1 MYAAGRKQAIRRAA
15 VSVKFGLLAL
25 LDDAPSH
32 GYNLKTAF
40 ERRTGGSWA
49 LNIGQVYTTIQRL
62 ERDGLVESIE
72 STDGDADRREYR
84 ITPKGR
90 AQLGTWFE
98 NPVVAE
104 APARDE
110 LTIKVLLAVAAGDI
124 DVTALLQ
131 RQRRASIEQLQAY
144 TRRKAK
150 ADPERDVAFL
160 ILLDALIFRT
170 EAEIRWLD
178 ACDARIR
185 TLALDA
191 TEPAGA
197 GNKEIAR

>member
-1 MYAAGRKQAIRRAA
+1 M
-15 VSVKFGLLAL
+15 SVRYGLLAL
-25 LDDAPSH
+25 LDEAPSH
-32 GYNLKTAF
+32 GYSLKTAF
-40 ERRTGGSWA
+40 EQRTGGSWA

-62 ERDGLVESIE
+62 ERDGLVESIGAAE
-72 STDGDADRREYR
+72 DDRREYR
-84 ITPKGR
+84 ITLAGR
-90 AQLGTWFE
+90 EQLTSWFDT
-98 NPVVAE
+98 PVVPE

-110 LTIKVLLAVAAGDI
+110 LTIKVLLAVAAGDV

-185 TLALDA
+185 SLTASSTKEA
-191 TEPAGA
+191 T
-197 GNKEIAR
+197 R

>member
-1 MYAAGRKQAIRRAA
+1 L
-15 VSVKFGLLAL
+15 SVRFGLLAL
-25 LDDAPSH
+25 LDEAPRH
-32 GYNLKTAF
+32 GYHLKTAF
-40 ERRTGGSWA
+40 ERRTGGSWL
-49 LNIGQVYTTIQRL
+49 LNIGQGYTTIQRL
-62 ERDGLVESIE
+62 ERDGLVVSAGGE
-72 STDGDADRREYR
+72 DDRREYR
-84 ITPKGR
+84 ITPTGR
-90 AQLGTWFE
+90 AELAAWFD

-110 LTIKVLLAVAAGDI
+110 LTIKVLLAVAAADV

-144 TRRKAK
+144 TRRKAQ

-170 EAEIRWLD
+170 EAEVRWLD

-185 TLALDA
+185 SL
-191 TEPAGA
+191 
-197 GNKEIAR
+197 KEAHR

>member
-1 MYAAGRKQAIRRAA
+1 M
-15 VSVKFGLLAL
+15 SVRYGLLAL
-25 LDDAPSH
+25 LDEAPSH

-62 ERDGLVESIE
+62 ERDGLVESTE
-72 STDGDADRREYR
+72 AADDDRREYR
-84 ITPKGR
+84 ITPTGR
-90 AQLGTWFE
+90 RQLAEWFD

-110 LTIKVLLAVAAGDI
+110 LTIKVLLAVAAGDL
-124 DVTALLQ
+124 DVTSILQ
-131 RQRRASIEQLQAY
+131 RQRRASVEQLQAY
-144 TRRKAK
+144 TRRKAGI
-150 ADPERDVAFL
+150 DPDRDLAVVM
-160 ILLDALIFRT
+160 LLDALIFRT

-185 TLALDA
+185 SLATPPASGRAVAA
-191 TEPAGA
+191 T
-197 GNKEIAR
+197 KEIDR

>member
-1 MYAAGRKQAIRRAA
+1 M
-15 VSVKFGLLAL
+15 SVRYGLLAL
-25 LDDAPSH
+25 LDEAPSH
-32 GYNLKTAF
+32 GYHLKTAF
-40 ERRTGGSWA
+40 ERRTGGNWA

-62 ERDGLVESIE
+62 ERDGLVESIGGE
-72 STDGDADRREYR
+72 AADDDRREYR
-84 ITPKGR
+84 ITATGR
-90 AQLGTWFE
+90 AELATWFDK
-98 NPVVAE
+98 PVVAE

-124 DVTALLQ
+124 DVTGLLQ
-131 RQRRASIEQLQAY
+131 RQRRASVEQLQAY

-150 ADPERDVAFL
+150 ADPKQDVPFL

-185 TLALDA
+185 SLDK
-191 TEPAGA
+191 PS
-197 GNKEIAR
+197 KEAAR

>member
-1 MYAAGRKQAIRRAA
+1 M
-15 VSVKFGLLAL
+15 SVRFGLLAL
-25 LDDAPSH
+25 LEEAPSH

-40 ERRTGGSWA
+40 ERRTGGSWL

-62 ERDGLVESIE
+62 ERDGLVEAAG
-72 STDGDADRREYR
+72 GDDDRREFR
-84 ITPKGR
+84 ITPAGR
-90 AQLGTWFE
+90 EQLSGWFD

-110 LTIKVLLAVAAGDI
+110 LTIKVLLAVAAGDV

-144 TRRKAK
+144 TRRKAQ
-150 ADPERDVAFL
+150 ADPERDLSFL

-170 EAEIRWLD
+170 ESEIRWLD
-178 ACDARIR
+178 ACEARIR
-185 TLALDA
+185 HRSARPPGDS
-191 TEPAGA
+191 
-197 GNKEIAR
+197 KEAAS

>member
-1 MYAAGRKQAIRRAA
+1 
-15 VSVKFGLLAL
+15 LAL
-25 LDDAPSH
+25 LDEAPRH

-40 ERRTGGSWA
+40 ERRTGGSWL

-62 ERDGLVESIE
+62 ERDGLVEAAGSE
-72 STDGDADRREYR
+72 EDRREYR
-84 ITPKGR
+84 ITPAGR
-90 AQLGTWFE
+90 VELSGWFD

-144 TRRKAK
+144 TRRKAQ
-150 ADPERDVAFL
+150 ADPARDVAFL

-170 EAEIRWLD
+170 EAEVRWLD

-185 TLALDA
+185 SL
-191 TEPAGA
+191 
-197 GNKEIAR
+197 KEAAR

>member
-1 MYAAGRKQAIRRAA
+1 
-15 VSVKFGLLAL
+15 VSVRFGLLAL
-25 LDDAPSH
+25 LDEAPSH
-32 GYNLKTAF
+32 GYHLKTAF

-62 ERDGLVESIE
+62 ERDGLVESIGE
-72 STDGDADRREYR
+72 VDDDRREYR
-84 ITPKGR
+84 ITPGGR
-90 AQLGTWFE
+90 EQLVAWFE

-110 LTIKVLLAVAAGDI
+110 LTIKVLLAVAAGDV

-131 RQRRASIEQLQAY
+131 RQRRASVEQLQAY

-150 ADPERDVAFL
+150 ADPTRDVAFL
-160 ILLDALIFRT
+160 ILLDALLFRT

-185 TLALDA
+185 SLA
-191 TEPAGA
+191 TTPAA
-197 GNKEIAR
+197 KETD